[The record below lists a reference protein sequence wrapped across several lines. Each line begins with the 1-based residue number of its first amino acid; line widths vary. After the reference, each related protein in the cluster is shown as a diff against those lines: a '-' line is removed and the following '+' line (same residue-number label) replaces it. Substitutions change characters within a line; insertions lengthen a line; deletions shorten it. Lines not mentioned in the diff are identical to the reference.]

1 MAPRLPEDPAGD
13 AAPAAGS
20 MLDGVAGA
28 HLVVGWREFIDF
40 PDWHIRG
47 VIAKFD
53 TGARTGALDVS
64 ELVELPGDRV
74 RFAVRLKRRGGRA
87 ARHIEA
93 DISRRTRVRSAF
105 GHAHERLFI
114 ETTVR
119 IGPVT
124 RRVELGLVCRK
135 RMLCRVLIGRMAL
148 DGQFL
153 VDSGQRYLL
162 GRPERS
168 DSSAA
173 RRERRSDVARH
184 GPGSQKDV
192 K

>member
-1 MAPRLPEDPAGD
+1 MPRRLPEDSSGD
-13 AAPAAGS
+13 AAPEALPLLEGAP
-20 MLDGVAGA
+20 GA
-28 HLVVGWREFIDF
+28 HLIVGWREHIDF
-40 PDWHIRG
+40 PEWHIRG

-64 ELVELPGDRV
+64 EMQELPGDRV
-74 RFAVRLKRRGGRA
+74 RFAVRLKRKGGPT

-93 DISRRTRVRSAF
+93 GISRRTRVRSAF

-162 GRPERS
+162 GRPDRS

-173 RRERRSDVARH
+173 RRERRDEVVRR